1 MQNRLPDLSRVR
13 APSPARFWAR
23 LCYRAAQPGDW
34 WNPLE
39 SVSLSADGGDGAR
52 LLPALE
58 KLGRLLRAARES
70 IFGLGGVWQ
79 LSTQHLSRQPYPL
92 HYSEWTAEPPA
103 PDDAHEDGRAR
114 AERAVRAARVAE
126 EAFPLADILERAAAL
141 GAREGVQLWWDPPQ
155 RQAGE
160 GLDFCDTSALR
171 VSGLD

>member
-1 MQNRLPDLSRVR
+1 MQSRLPDLSRVC
-13 APSPARFWAR
+13 APGPARFWAR

-34 WNPLE
+34 WNPQE
-39 SVSLSADGGDGAR
+39 SVSLTVDGGEGAR
-52 LLPALE
+52 PLPALE
-58 KLGRLLRAARES
+58 RLGRLLRAARES
-70 IFGLGGVWQ
+70 IFGLGGPWQ

-103 PDDAHEDGRAR
+103 LER
-114 AERAVRAARVAE
+114 ERAQRAARAAE

-141 GAREGVQLWWDPPQ
+141 GAREGLQLWWEPPQ
-155 RQAGE
+155 RQTGE